1 MKIKILIY
9 EIISF
14 IFFINACSWLL
25 PFYNYFGYTKYI
37 IFTFSNI
44 TSTILGLATFT
55 TKAMCMFNI
64 SKTKKVLLII
74 AQLAVYF
81 ILYVIWFIIY
91 FILYGD
97 IYFNL

>member
-14 IFFINACSWLL
+14 LFFINACSWL
-25 PFYNYFGYTKYI
+25 PFCDYFDYTKYI

-44 TSTILGLATFT
+44 TITILGLAEYTA
-55 TKAMCMFNI
+55 KAMCMFNI

-81 ILYVIWFIIY
+81 ILYVIWFIIW
-91 FILYGD
+91 FVRW
-97 IYFNL
+97 N